1 LRPAAQQPAASNY
14 GCSNGGGGA
23 GGRASFKNVI
33 DDTYRAVNAI
43 DRNPVNTDDPHYS
56 ASYSGQGGNIHHRG
70 TRGRVVLIVGGE
82 ATIFDDTYTS
92 YSGSYSTSTIN
103 SQSHDFVVQ

>member
-1 LRPAAQQPAASNY
+1 MGPNQNGAGGTFGAY
-14 GCSNGGGGA
+14 NGGGGE
-23 GGRASFKNVI
+23 GGAASFKNTI
-33 DDTYRAVNAI
+33 TGTYRTIDAT

-56 ASYSGQGGNIHHRG
+56 ASYSGQGGIRQEHG

-82 ATIFDDTYTS
+82 ATIFDNTYTS
-92 YSGSYSTSTIN
+92 RSSSYSTSTIN

>member
-1 LRPAAQQPAASNY
+1 MGPNQNGAGGQF
-14 GCSNGGGGA
+14 GCSNGGGGE
-23 GGRASFKNVI
+23 GGAASFKNTI
-33 DDTYRAVNAI
+33 MGTYRTVDAA
-43 DRNPVNTDDPHYS
+43 DRSPVNTDDPHYS